1 MQSTAQVKTQKKFL
15 GMKSRDWIGYLFCL
29 PLLIGLIFFYYY
41 PMIQAFLMSFQLT
54 DGMGTY
60 TWIGIQNYTRLFKD
74 ATYWS
79 AVWNTIYMAIFAVI
93 LNVAVP
99 FIFASL
105 INNVAWGKNFFK
117 SLFFVPNVVSV
128 VATSMLFKFVFYP
141 TNQGIM
147 NGFLANF
154 GIEPLRWFSDP
165 AMTRF
170 TVCLMGLWSGLGYN
184 IIIFLAALQN
194 VSRELYEAADVDGV
208 SSFKKWWYITVPSVK
223 PIIVFLFMMQCIGS
237 MKRFTD
243 VFVLGSTSGNPG
255 GKLVTAVLFIYKNAF
270 IGSQMGYG
278 CAAAFVLFAIILALT
293 IFNNVVVNRRN
304 DE

>member
-15 GMKSRDWIGYLFCL
+15 GLHPRDWIGYAFCL
-29 PLLIGLIFFYYY
+29 PLLIGLVVFYYY

-54 DGMGTY
+54 DGMGSH
-60 TWIGIQNYTRLFKD
+60 TWIGVQNYTKLFKD

-79 AVWNTIYMAIFAVI
+79 ALWNTIYMAIFAVI

-105 INNVAWGKNFFK
+105 INYVAWGKNFFK
-117 SLFFVPNVVSV
+117 SLFFVPNVVSI

-194 VSRELYEAADVDGV
+194 VSRELYEAADVDEMCIRDSV
-208 SSFKKWWYITVPSVK
+208 NTSF
-223 PIIVFLFMMQCIGS
+223 Q
-237 MKRFTD
+237 
-243 VFVLGSTSGNPG
+243 N
-255 GKLVTAVLFIYKNAF
+255 
-270 IGSQMGYG
+270 
-278 CAAAFVLFAIILALT
+278 
-293 IFNNVVVNRRN
+293 
-304 DE
+304 